1 MLMRQSTMKVYA
13 SPDDDDESVTSFSL
27 KNFTIAC
34 PIDLALVE
42 IDDESPD
49 YQRYVPQIHA
59 IRRWSPADLKAIA
72 AQTNHPDIG
81 DSDFGVW
88 PNDDWILKDMD
99 VPTPP
104 RGAQPTENYWRPDG
118 WELGKSRVLDA
129 EVLENVQM
137 LFQKS
142 IDTKLKEANAG
153 QIGFTAVL
161 NSGKGPLDL

>member
-1 MLMRQSTMKVYA
+1 M
-13 SPDDDDESVTSFSL
+13 
-27 KNFTIAC
+27 
-34 PIDLALVE
+34 
-42 IDDESPD
+42 
-49 YQRYVPQIHA
+49 PQIHA

-88 PNDDWILKDMD
+88 TNDDWILKDMD

-118 WELGKSRVLDA
+118 WELGQSRVLDA

-153 QIGFTAVL
+153 QIGFTPVL